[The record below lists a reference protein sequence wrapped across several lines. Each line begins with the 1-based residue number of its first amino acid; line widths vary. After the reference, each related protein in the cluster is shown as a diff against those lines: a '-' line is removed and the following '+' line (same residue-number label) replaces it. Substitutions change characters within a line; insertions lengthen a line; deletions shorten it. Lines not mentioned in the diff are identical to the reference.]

1 MKVNVVLTVD
11 NYLHLECGE
20 KIASLRLKRLKLS
33 KKGKTSISITEKLR
47 SITSLFT
54 PANNLGELH
63 FREESLVEAFINK
76 VLSMRK

>member
-20 KIASLRLKRLKLS
+20 KIASLRLKRLKLA
-33 KKGKTSISITEKLR
+33 KKGKNNIAVSERLR

-54 PANNLGELH
+54 PANNLG
-63 FREESLVEAFINK
+63 
-76 VLSMRK
+76 